1 MSQAL
6 FIMYQRQHLKIYR
19 LPSKID
25 RFKVIKVFHNIMTIT
40 ECELHIEMSPL

>member
-6 FIMYQRQHLKIYR
+6 FIMYQRQNFKIYH

-25 RFKVIKVFHNIMTIT
+25 RFKVIKMFHSVMTIT
-40 ECELHIEMSPL
+40 ECELHIETNPL